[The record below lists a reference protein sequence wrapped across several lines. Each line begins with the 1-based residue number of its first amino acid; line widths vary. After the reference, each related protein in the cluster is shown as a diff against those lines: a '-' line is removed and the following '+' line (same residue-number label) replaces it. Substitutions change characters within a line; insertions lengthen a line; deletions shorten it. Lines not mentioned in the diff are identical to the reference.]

1 MIEITIIFANNT
13 IVGVIMT
20 NNLINTNYY
29 SQIAAPKS
37 STVNTTKSTSTDFS
51 SLLQSAVN
59 ATDKKQTGESSSMST
74 IFDRAAAAF
83 NVPVTLLKAVAKNES
98 NFDADAVSSCGAQG
112 VMQLMPSTAK
122 SLGVT
127 NSLDAEQN
135 IMGGAKYLSQMLSR
149 YDGDTTLALA
159 AYNAG
164 SGNVAKYG
172 GVPPFKETQT
182 YIARVLKDSGA
193 DITAPT
199 TQLPSLT
206 SILGSSL
213 SSNFG
218 SSDSSDFDSTLT
230 SLLGASSSGSLS
242 DLSNLS
248 SSSGTNSLNG
258 LDSLL
263 NKISSL
269 RGTTGAAATT
279 AASDTTGKVEY
290 TYDDYISFLQLYIA
304 QMQASALQ
312 SDSSGSDSSQA
323 MSSNLTGLTSSES
336 LNSLV

>member
-1 MIEITIIFANNT
+1 M
-13 IVGVIMT
+13 
-20 NNLINTNYY
+20 
-29 SQIAAPKS
+29 PKT
-37 STVNTTKSTSTDFS
+37 STVSSSKSAATDFS

-59 ATDKKQTGESSSMST
+59 ATDQKQAGKSSSMSS

-83 NVPVTLLKAVAKNES
+83 NVPVNLLKAVAKNES
-98 NFDADAVSSCGAQG
+98 NFDANAVSSCGAQG

-127 NSLDAEQN
+127 DSLDAEQN
-135 IMGGAKYLSQMLSR
+135 IMGGAKYISQMLSR
-149 YDGDTTLALA
+149 YDGDTKLALA

-172 GVPPFKETQT
+172 GVPPFKETQA
-182 YIARVLKDSGA
+182 YVSRVMQDAGES
-193 DITAPT
+193 ITTPT

-206 SILGSSL
+206 SVLGSSL

-218 SSDSSDFDSTLT
+218 TSQSSDFGSTLT
-230 SLLGASSSGSLS
+230 SLLGASSSSSLG
-242 DLSNLS
+242 DLSSLTS
-248 SSSGTNSLNG
+248 SSSASSLNG

-263 NKISSL
+263 SKISSL
-269 RGTTGAAATT
+269 RGTTGASATSSTT
-279 AASDTTGKVEY
+279 AATGQAAY

-304 QMQASALQ
+304 QMQTSALT
-312 SDSSGSDSSQA
+312 SSSSQSDSSQA
-323 MSSNLTGLTSSES
+323 TSSDLSGLTSSEG